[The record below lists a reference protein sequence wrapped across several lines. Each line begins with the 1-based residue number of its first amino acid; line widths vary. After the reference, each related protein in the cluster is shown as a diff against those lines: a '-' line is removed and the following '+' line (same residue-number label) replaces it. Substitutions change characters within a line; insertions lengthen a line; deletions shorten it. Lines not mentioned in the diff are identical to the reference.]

1 MRVRIVPPG
10 ARRDPSGSDV
20 PVAPQSSEPLE
31 DEDDTDEVAASDE
44 TGGLDAADETNEL
57 EALYRRALET
67 LEQAEEQVASAFADL
82 ALDEL
87 EVVDEEPAAAED
99 ASSATHGAVVVDGAA
114 ETTPDDGERGE
125 EAAGQPARIRIGQ
138 ILEAALFVG
147 GTAITSKRLCA
158 LLHGEF
164 DLDRIETTIAE
175 LDALYAAQGRPYEIA
190 FGEGGWRLALRPEY
204 ERLRDR
210 VYGLGPKEVR
220 LSQEALEVLAFVAYR
235 QPVARS
241 DFEKTGRPNVGAVL
255 NQLLRRELI
264 VLERGSDKQS
274 IRYRTAP
281 RFLELFGLRH
291 LDDLPRA
298 ADVAFK

>member
-10 ARRDPSGSDV
+10 ARRDPPVPDESGASQAPGAFEDGEV
-20 PVAPQSSEPLE
+20 PRAA
-31 DEDDTDEVAASDE
+31 DASD
-44 TGGLDAADETNEL
+44 GSGAIDAVDETDEL

-67 LEQAEEQVASAFADL
+67 LEQAEEQVASAFEDL

-87 EVVDEEPAAAED
+87 EVVEEDPESAGDEPPGP
-99 ASSATHGAVVVDGAA
+99 HGALVADDEADATADDSAEVDG
-114 ETTPDDGERGE
+114 E
-125 EAAGQPARIRIGQ
+125 EGRPTRLRLRQ
-138 ILEAALFVG
+138 IVEAALFVG

-164 DLDRIETTIAE
+164 DLDRIETTLAE
-175 LDALYAAQGRPYEIA
+175 LDAHYAAQGRPYEIA

-241 DFEKTGRPNVGAVL
+241 DFERTGRPNAGSVL

-264 VLERGSDKQS
+264 VLERGAGKQE